1 MKNINNKRFF
11 TSISLF
17 LILFVGYIYYSA
29 HINIIS
35 ADLLKSKEMKFDY
48 KGNEIH
54 IKNFDFDAPTPSK
67 NECKDFE
74 LSNFLKW
81 RNVVSAEAKS
91 LVIKE
96 KQNKNQ
102 SIYFKTRSN
111 TELSHF
117 YRLDVASPKSN
128 IVDLLI
134 YTDHKNRI
142 KLIKLNK
149 LISQHEGSEE
159 SIYFHPKSGI
169 ISYSLSAF
177 EYRSGFS
184 SNFTETESHTAIVCK
199 DQIIDNFNLSSINN
213 QKIIHSV
220 YGIKKVSQ
228 KIISEILKK

>member
-11 TSISLF
+11 TSISIF
-17 LILFVGYIYYSA
+17 LILFVAYFYYSA

-35 ADLLKSKEMKFDY
+35 ADLLKSKEITFDY
-48 KGNEIH
+48 KGNDIH
-54 IKNFDFDAPTPSK
+54 IKNFDSDAPTLSQ

-74 LSNFLKW
+74 LSNFLEW
-81 RNVVSAEAKS
+81 RNTIEREAKS

-102 SIYFKTRSN
+102 SIYFKTSSN

-134 YTDHKNRI
+134 YTDYQNEI
-142 KLIKLNK
+142 KLIQLNK
-149 LISQHEGSEE
+149 LISQHERSEE
-159 SIYFHPKSGI
+159 SIYFHSETEI
-169 ISYSLSAF
+169 ISYQLSAF
-177 EYRSGFS
+177 EYRSGLS

-199 DQIIDNFNLSSINN
+199 GQIIDNFNLSSINN

-220 YGIKKVSQ
+220 YGIKEVSQ
-228 KIISEILKK
+228 EIISEILKK